1 MALMSSLRDLARKIE
16 DLLPRP
22 VRLMEVCGTHTV
34 NIFRYGL
41 RSLFTDKLTLISG
54 PGCPV
59 CVTPQ
64 EEIDYFI
71 AAASKPDVILATF
84 GDMIRVPGSQG
95 SLKEARARGAN
106 VKIVYS
112 PLDALKIA
120 KENPDYKVV
129 FAAVGFETTAPAV
142 AVAVLEARKEKIP
155 NIYFAVSHRTMP
167 EAMRALL
174 GSGEVRLDGLILPG
188 HVSTITGARYFSFV
202 SEEFSLPA
210 VVAGFEAHQIM
221 HGIYLLAK
229 QIAEGRAEVEIAYR
243 EAVSWEGNPM
253 GKQLIRKVFEPCD
266 VRWRGLGLIPQSGLR
281 LRDEFQ
287 DFDAKEVLPLELPQA
302 KETPGC
308 LCGEIICGRATP
320 PECKLFAKVCTPE
333 TPKGPCMVSSEGT
346 CAAWYAYGTEHV
358 S

>member
-1 MALMSSLRDLARKIE
+1 MASLKKLISKIE

-41 RSLFTDKLTLISG
+41 RSLFSKKITLISG

-71 AAASKPDVILATF
+71 TCALQPGIILATF

-106 VKIVYS
+106 VKVVYS
-112 PLDALKIA
+112 PLDALKLA
-120 KENPDYKVV
+120 RENPDYKIV

-142 AVAVLEARKEKIP
+142 AVAVLEAKKEKIP
-155 NIYFAVSHRTMP
+155 NIFFAVSHRTMP
-167 EAMRALL
+167 QALRALL
-174 GSGEVRLDGLILPG
+174 GSGEIELDGLILPG
-188 HVSTITGARYFSFV
+188 HVSTITGAGYFSFIAK
-202 SEEFSLPA
+202 EYSLPA
-210 VVAGFEAHQIM
+210 VVTGFEAHQIV

-229 QIAEGRAEVEIAYR
+229 QISEGRTEVEIAYR
-243 EAVSWEGNPM
+243 EVVTWEGNPM

-266 VRWRGLGLIPQSGLR
+266 AYWRGLGLIPQSGLK
-281 LRDEFQ
+281 LREEFKA
-287 DFDAKEVLPLELPQA
+287 FDAKIALPLEVPEAQ
-302 KETPGC
+302 ETPGC
-308 LCGEIICGRATP
+308 LCGKIICGKATP
-320 PECKLFAKVCTPE
+320 PQCKLFAKACTPE

-346 CAAWYAYGTEHV
+346 CAAWYAYGTEHAQ
-358 S
+358 